1 MEIKK
6 ILEINELLDIY
17 GDLLTIKQRQV
28 MNLYYE
34 EDLSLGEISEE

>member
-17 GDLLTIKQRQV
+17 GDLLKVKQRQV
-28 MNLYYE
+28 MNLYNE
-34 EDLSLGEISEE
+34 EDLSL